1 MRVGFTISQEPITNA
16 LRRTALP
23 FGVSSIAQVAAIASI
38 DAEVEL
44 FERVSFV
51 TEERSR
57 VAGELTAMGYQ
68 LNPSYANF
76 VWLRLG
82 SHTDVLHRALD
93 EAGLSVRPFPG
104 EGLRISIGE
113 IEANDRFIEVARQV
127 ANESGALL

>member
-1 MRVGFTISQEPITNA
+1 M
-16 LRRTALP
+16 P

-38 DAEVEL
+38 HAEGEL

-51 TEERSR
+51 TAERSR

-68 LNPSYANF
+68 LNSCYANF

-82 SHTDVLHRALD
+82 SRTDVLHQAL
-93 EAGLSVRPFPG
+93 EQAGLSVRPFPG

-113 IEANDRFIEVARQV
+113 TEANDRFIQVARQV
-127 ANESGALL
+127 AIESDVLL